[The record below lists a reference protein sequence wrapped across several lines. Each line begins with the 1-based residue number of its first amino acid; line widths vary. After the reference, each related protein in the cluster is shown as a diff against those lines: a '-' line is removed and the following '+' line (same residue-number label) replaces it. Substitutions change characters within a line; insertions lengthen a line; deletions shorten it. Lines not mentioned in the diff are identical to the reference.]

1 MVTDNFHLKEAEFI
15 LVNKEGKQ
23 LEKWDYCALVK
34 EQGEVATFT
43 IPEQESELSLLFY
56 ASDAA
61 GNELRGTKNSEIAPS
76 NFMVTTSKWA
86 QVGKQ
91 PVTIFF
97 EEDTLITTP
106 FVIVLVVIP
115 VLIAVL
121 GIGAVAAWKH
131 RRNKE
136 DVL

>member
-1 MVTDNFHLKEAEFI
+1 
-15 LVNKEGKQ
+15 
-23 LEKWDYCALVK
+23 
-34 EQGEVATFT
+34 
-43 IPEQESELSLLFY
+43 
-56 ASDAA
+56 
-61 GNELRGTKNSEIAPS
+61 
-76 NFMVTTSKWA
+76 MVTTSKWA

-106 FVIVLVVIP
+106 YVIVLVVIP

-121 GIGAVAAWKH
+121 GIGAVAAWKR